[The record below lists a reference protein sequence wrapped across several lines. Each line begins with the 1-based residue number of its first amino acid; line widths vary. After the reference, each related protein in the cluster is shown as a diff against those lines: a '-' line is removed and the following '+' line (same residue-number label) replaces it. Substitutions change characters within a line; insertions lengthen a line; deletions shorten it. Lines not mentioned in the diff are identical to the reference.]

1 MEKQLAE
8 HLDDWIDQM
17 LKTHSREDIKAA
29 LEDKL
34 SAMEE
39 EDSKEDEGGD

>member
-1 MEKQLAE
+1 MEKQLEE

-17 LKTHSREDIKAA
+17 LKTNSRDDIKTA
-29 LEDKL
+29 LENKL

-39 EDSKEDEGGD
+39 EDNKNDEPGD